1 MDIRKLKT
9 WELIE
14 ALNYLIKVG
23 MCKGK
28 TYEYYLK
35 ELNSRSRLLTIL
47 YQNKTTF

>member
-23 MCKGK
+23 VRKGA
-28 TYEYYLK
+28 TYEYYLN
-35 ELNSRSRLLTIL
+35 ELNRRSRLLTIL
-47 YQNKTTF
+47 Y